1 MVGYFAFRTQW
12 GCLLLSTSELLDDN
26 VRVRIDVLLDMYV
39 FTFVSF
45 CCLMLCMF
53 TNANDF

>member
-39 FTFVSF
+39 YF
-45 CCLMLCMF
+45 CVVLLP
-53 TNANDF
+53 DVVYVH